1 MSHGLDKI
9 DPRYVDGTRGREN
22 QVLKLDGDKDPDFRD
37 LVEVA
42 NPTGTTGHNGQY
54 LFDNSAEFHT
64 FILNHN
70 NSVLKFTGLEG
81 TRGSFQVRT
90 FNNSGNG
97 ALNFFDFDEFLWL
110 DQTPTRDVI
119 IPSGQTYVLAATY
132 HGDYKSQYPDLQ
144 DWSAVFVTEAP

>member
-22 QVLKLDGDKDPDFRD
+22 QVLKLDGDRDPDFRD

-64 FILNHN
+64 FILN
-70 NSVLKFTGLEG
+70 KFYLSE
-81 TRGSFQVRT
+81 
-90 FNNSGNG
+90 
-97 ALNFFDFDEFLWL
+97 
-110 DQTPTRDVI
+110 
-119 IPSGQTYVLAATY
+119 
-132 HGDYKSQYPDLQ
+132 
-144 DWSAVFVTEAP
+144 